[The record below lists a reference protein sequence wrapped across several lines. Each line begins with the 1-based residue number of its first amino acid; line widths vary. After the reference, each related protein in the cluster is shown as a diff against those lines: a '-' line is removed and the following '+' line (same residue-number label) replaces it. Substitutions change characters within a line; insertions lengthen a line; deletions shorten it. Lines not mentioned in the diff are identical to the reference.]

1 MSGLLVVG
9 GANLDQVAR
18 APRLPGRGETILAT
32 GYHESPG
39 GKAANLASAAAAW
52 GAPVRFVGRVGEDGF
67 GDVLLEAWREA
78 GVDVRHVR
86 RDPAGT
92 GLGIV
97 FMDDA
102 GQYQTIVV
110 PRANARLAARDV
122 AELPA
127 DAWDG
132 VAVVALALEAP
143 AEATLAAARAAAER
157 GLPLVLNAAPAE
169 GMTADLWP
177 FVTHLIVNEHEAA
190 LLSGRA
196 VSDREGAIA
205 AGTALVD
212 RLAAGRAAAV
222 VVTLGA
228 EGAVLL
234 AAGVAPAHVPA
245 PVVAARDTLGAG
257 DTFVGV
263 FAAEVAAGRP
273 LARAAARACVAG
285 AIAVTVAGARAAVR
299 PADLETLAASDPVA
313 RAAASS
319 APDRAAPTPSL
330 GGRA

>member
-9 GANLDQVAR
+9 GANLDQIAR
-18 APRLPGRGETILAT
+18 APRLPGRGETLLAT

-67 GDVLLEAWREA
+67 GDALLAAWRDA

-97 FMDDA
+97 FMDDD

-110 PRANARLAARDV
+110 SRANGRLGARDV
-122 AELPA
+122 VELPVH
-127 DAWDG
+127 AWDG
-132 VAVVALALEAP
+132 VTLVALALEAP
-143 AEATLAAARAAAER
+143 TDATLAAARAAAER
-157 GLPLVLNAAPAE
+157 RLALVLNAAPAE
-169 GMTADLWP
+169 GMTDGLWP
-177 FVTHLIVNEHEAA
+177 FVSHLIVNEHEAA
-190 LLSGRA
+190 LLTGLP
-196 VSDREGAIA
+196 V
-205 AGTALVD
+205 VD
-212 RLAAGRAAAV
+212 RDGAAEAATAMLARLDVARATAV

-228 EGAVLL
+228 DGAVM
-234 AAGVAPAHVPA
+234 AAPHVAPVHVAA
-245 PVVAARDTLGAG
+245 PVVVARDTLGAG

-273 LARAAARACVAG
+273 LERAAKRACA
-285 AIAVTVAGARAAVR
+285 AASIAVTVSGARAGVR
-299 PADLETLAASDPVA
+299 PSDLETLAATEAVARGANASDPDDA
-313 RAAASS
+313 L
-319 APDRAAPTPSL
+319 APHL